1 MDFKMI
7 LESLAAFN
15 ANAVNHIAYSV
26 TTNWWFMVFVA
37 AAVVSVIMGIKEE
50 SASVVHE
57 EQNIL

>member
-1 MDFKMI
+1 MDPHMI
-7 LESLAAFN
+7 LQSLHAFN
-15 ANAVNHIAYSV
+15 VNAANHIAYSV
-26 TTNWWFMVFVA
+26 TTNWWFMVFVV